1 MNTTDRYVR
10 PCLAAPLLLIAILG
24 ISACQPVVHF
34 ITHAGG
40 EENLAWPLPP
50 AAARLRYE
58 ASFDLVQ
65 GMSPALQAI
74 SGQDIVPSLRQQP
87 LRVNARS
94 FTIATVE
101 RERGTVQVYKRSG
114 IDSYVLRTQT
124 GEVLQGALDTVI
136 DEFDR
141 IYVSQ
146 GSPPQVSMYD
156 ETGEFVRSFGA
167 DLVWK
172 KPARLALD
180 QLRGRL
186 YIADTFMERIFV
198 FSLDGAF
205 LFEFGEGGDKLG
217 QFSGLSDLAVDH
229 NGNLWVL
236 ETGNRRIQYIRPG
249 GRKMQILELDPA
261 AVVEPVSLARDPD
274 GTLYITD
281 RYLEALVV
289 LSPEG
294 KFITRIG
301 GLGREPGRFSGIS
314 DVSFNPDTQRL
325 YTSEVGFPRIQ
336 VFRRTDTPWL
346 PFP

>member
-1 MNTTDRYVR
+1 MNTADRTVR
-10 PCLAAPLLLIAILG
+10 PSLAAPLLLIAVLA

-34 ITHAGG
+34 IAHAGG
-40 EENLAWPLPP
+40 EENLVWPLPP

-65 GMSPALQAI
+65 GMSPALQTI

-87 LRVNARS
+87 LRVSARG
-94 FTIATVE
+94 FTIVTVE
-101 RERGTVQVYKRSG
+101 RERGTVQVYKKSG
-114 IDSYVLRTQT
+114 IGSYVLRTQT
-124 GEVLQGALDTVI
+124 GEVLQGALDAVI

-146 GSPPQVSMYD
+146 GSPAQVSMYD
-156 ETGEFVRSFGA
+156 ETGEFIRSFGV
-167 DLVWK
+167 DRIWK

-205 LFEFGEGGDKLG
+205 LFEFGEGGSKLG
-217 QFSGLSDLAVDH
+217 QFSGLSDLVVDH
-229 NGNLWVL
+229 YGNLWIL
-236 ETGNRRIQYIRPG
+236 ESGNRRIQYIRPG

-261 AVVEPVSLARDPD
+261 TIVEPVSLAREPD
-274 GTLYITD
+274 GTLYVTD
-281 RYLEALVV
+281 RYQESLVV

-314 DVSFNPDTQRL
+314 DVSFNPDTYRL

-336 VFRRTDTPWL
+336 MFRRTIVPWQ